1 MYRFESKIENEILR
15 STRDYL
21 VVSTFL
27 FRKIYKLLG
36 PTTTILLNK
45 SGLSL
50 MATLPT
56 QPTQLKNYTRMPW
69 TASAVPGGTPSGGF

>member
-15 STRDYL
+15 STRDY
-21 VVSTFL
+21 